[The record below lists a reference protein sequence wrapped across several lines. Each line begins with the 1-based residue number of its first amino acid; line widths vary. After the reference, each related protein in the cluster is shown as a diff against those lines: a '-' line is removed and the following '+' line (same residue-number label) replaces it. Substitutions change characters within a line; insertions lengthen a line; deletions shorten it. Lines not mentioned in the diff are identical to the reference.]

1 MKKRSTLTNEQ
12 GFTLVEIIAV
22 LIILGILAA
31 VAVPRYIDLEVNAKE
46 KAIDAGISELNGRES
61 LTWADHKI
69 SATGYEG
76 DAAVYGGTHTSS
88 PGVDYSLGNDYTWS
102 GRTNTVGDLIFKNQT
117 VTLVRQQSTTGQP
130 AVWRR

>member
-1 MKKRSTLTNEQ
+1 MKKRSTLNNEQ

-88 PGVDYSLGNDYTWS
+88 PGVDYSLGTDYTWS
-102 GRTNTVGDLIFKNQT
+102 GRTNTGGDLIFKNQT

>member
-102 GRTNTVGDLIFKNQT
+102 GRTNTGGDLIFKNQT